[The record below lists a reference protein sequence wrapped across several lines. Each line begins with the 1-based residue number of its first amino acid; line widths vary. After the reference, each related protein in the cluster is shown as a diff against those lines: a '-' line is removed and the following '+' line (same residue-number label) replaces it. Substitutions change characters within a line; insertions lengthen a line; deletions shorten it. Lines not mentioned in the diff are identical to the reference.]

1 MGYRKGEAEREIVRT
16 VSGWI
21 PKFTDLFDEET
32 FYIFAIVL
40 VVLSI
45 IATIALSRYVKIRD
59 SGHLD

>member
-1 MGYRKGEAEREIVRT
+1 MGYKKGEAEREIVRT

-32 FYIFAIVL
+32 FYIFALFTVIA
-40 VVLSI
+40 SI
-45 IATIALSRYVKIRD
+45 IAAILLSRYVKIRD